1 MLMAISNLNPCPRE
15 EYLFPPKLYC
25 SPTHRHS
32 CFAPASRQLFR
43 ETPTAT
49 TPGPRSR
56 SSLPCHRTPK
66 SRDTL
71 PCRPI
76 SY

>member
-32 CFAPASRQLFR
+32 CFAPASRQSV
-43 ETPTAT
+43 
-49 TPGPRSR
+49 PGDPHGDHPRPA
-56 SSLPCHRTPK
+56 LPV
-66 SRDTL
+66 
-71 PCRPI
+71 
-76 SY
+76 